1 MKWFLKC
8 IRHYADFK
16 GRARRKEYWMF
27 ALISGLIGMPIAM
40 LRELFGNNT
49 ALEGIWGTQESMGL
63 ASTSSAVLSVVVN
76 VIYLLWT
83 LFILV
88 PSLAVMVRRL
98 HDTGRSGKI
107 LIPLFVLEIIF
118 VILAVIIELFGGE
131 VADTLSILLVVIGIL
146 FLAVVVWVFVLTVKP
161 GDIGPNR
168 YGSDPK
174 ALDEIALD

>member
-8 IRHYADFK
+8 IRHYADFN

-27 ALISGLIGMPIAM
+27 VLITGLIGMPIAM

-49 ALEGIWGTQESMGL
+49 ALEGMWGAQESMGL
-63 ASTSSAVLSVVVN
+63 ASTSSTVLSVVVN
-76 VIYLLWT
+76 VIYLLWS

-88 PSLAVMVRRL
+88 PSIAVMVRRL
-98 HDTGRSGKI
+98 HDTGRSGKM
-107 LIPLFVLEIIF
+107 LIPLIVLEIIF
-118 VILAVIIELFGGE
+118 LILAVGTGI
-131 VADTLSILLVVIGIL
+131 APTMAMSILLVVTGIL

>member
-40 LRELFGNNT
+40 LRELFGNDA
-49 ALEGIWGTQESMGL
+49 ALEGMWGAQESMGL

-88 PSLAVMVRRL
+88 PSIAVMVRRL

-118 VILAVIIELFGGE
+118 VILAVGAGI
-131 VADTLSILLVVIGIL
+131 APTMAMSILLVVTGIL

-174 ALDEIALD
+174 ALDEIAQD

>member
-8 IRHYADFK
+8 IRQYADFK

-27 ALISGLIGMPIAM
+27 VLITSLIGIPIAM
-40 LRELFGNNT
+40 LRELFGNDA
-49 ALEGIWGTQESMGL
+49 ALEGIWGAQESMGL
-63 ASTSSAVLSVVVN
+63 SSTSSAVLSVVVN
-76 VIYLLWT
+76 VIYLLWS

-88 PSLAVMVRRL
+88 PSIAVMVRRL
-98 HDTGRSGKI
+98 HDTGRSGKM

-118 VILAVIIELFGGE
+118 VILAVG
-131 VADTLSILLVVIGIL
+131 VDKVPTLVMSILLVVTGIL

-174 ALDEIALD
+174 ALDEIAQD

>member
-8 IRHYADFK
+8 IRHYADFN

-27 ALISGLIGMPIAM
+27 VLITGLIGTPIAM
-40 LRELFGNNT
+40 LRELFGNDA
-49 ALEGIWGTQESMGL
+49 ALEGMWGGQESMGL
-63 ASTSSAVLSVVVN
+63 AATSSAVLVVVVN
-76 VIYLLWT
+76 VIYLLWS

-118 VILAVIIELFGGE
+118 VILAVGAGI
-131 VADTLSILLVVIGIL
+131 APTMAMSILLVVTGIL
-146 FLAVVVWVFVLTVKP
+146 FLVVVVWVFVLTVKP